1 MVKLNKIYT
10 RTGDEG
16 ETGIGDGSR
25 LPKHALRVS
34 AYGDVDEAN
43 AVIGIALSE
52 LNKSSSNPKIA
63 ATLLRIQNDLFDLG
77 ADLCVPEQ
85 DGEEPGTCLRIT
97 QAQIEALET
106 DIDDLNE
113 SLSPLTSFVLP
124 SGTVSA
130 AHLHHARTVVRRTE
144 RMMTALAAEEHVNTA
159 AMKYINRLSDLLFVM
174 ARVVNL
180 AEGGDILWRPGG
192 ER

>member
-52 LNKSSSNPKIA
+52 LKTSSSNPKIA

-106 DIDDLNE
+106 DIDNLNE

-130 AHLHHARTVVRRTE
+130 AHLHHARTVVRRAE
-144 RMMTALAAEEHVNTA
+144 RMMTALAAEEPVNTA

-180 AEGGDILWRPGG
+180 AEGGDVLWRPGG